1 MRFPPAGLPLVT
13 AAEMAALDREAIQGR
28 GIPSLRLM
36 ERAGRGVAR
45 EIATWWRTRG
55 GASPARPARG
65 RRGGR
70 TSGLPVARVA
80 VLAGRGNNGGDGFVC
95 ARHLRALGFA
105 PRVLVAA
112 DEADLSADA
121 RANRDAC
128 ARGRIPVAFF
138 PRPAAW
144 EPGGEA
150 ARTCAEADLLVDA
163 LLGTGSSGAPRGAV
177 ARAIECANHAAAPV
191 VAIDVPSGLDAST
204 GHAETPAIRAALTV
218 TLALPKRGL
227 SIEPGRS
234 RAGEVRVVE
243 IGIPDDLVAAVQPGL
258 RRATAAWARSLLP
271 GRPVDA
277 HKGSTGR
284 VLLVG
289 GSAGMMGAVGM
300 AGESALRS
308 GAGYCVAAVPESCVS
323 ILEARV
329 AEVVKRGLPETAART
344 LAAAAIEA
352 IADEALRADVVAIG
366 PGLSREPET
375 AELVR
380 GLLERLD
387 GPLVLDAD
395 GLNAFEGRG
404 VRRAHAP
411 LILTPHYGEAA
422 RLSSRTVPDVARDP
436 IGWARAYADDSGSI
450 VCLKSTPMI
459 TAVPGQLAILNDT
472 GNPGMATAGAGD
484 VLTGLIAGF
493 VAQAV
498 EPAEAAAL
506 GCYVHGLAGDIAV
519 RRQGVRGMIAG
530 DILRAVP
537 AALIALESGALDE
550 EAPGGD
556 GPDEEA
562 PPKPRAKAARRRGRS

>member
-1 MRFPPAGLPLVT
+1 VSLPLVT

-45 EIATWWRTRG
+45 EIADWWRDRG
-55 GASPARPARG
+55 EASVARG
-65 RRGGR
+65 RAPSRAARGRGTGR
-70 TSGLPVARVA
+70 RTASARVA

-112 DEADLSADA
+112 DETALSPDA
-121 RANRDAC
+121 RANREAC
-128 ARGRIPVAFF
+128 VRARIPVSFF
-138 PRPAAW
+138 PDASAW
-144 EPGGEA
+144 APGGAA
-150 ARTCAEADLLVDA
+150 ARAAADADLLVDA
-163 LLGTGSSGAPRGAV
+163 LLGTGSSGAPRGTV
-177 ARAIECANHAAAPV
+177 ARAVECANHVGPPI
-191 VAIDVPSGLDAST
+191 VAIDIPSGLDAST
-204 GHAETPAIRAALTV
+204 GHVETPSIHAVLTV

-227 SIEPGRS
+227 VIEPGRS
-234 RAGEVRVVE
+234 CAGEVRVVE
-243 IGIPDDLVAAVQPGL
+243 IGIPDDLIASVSPGI
-258 RRATAAWARSLLP
+258 RTATGAWARSLLP
-271 GRPVDA
+271 GRPMDA
-277 HKGSTGR
+277 HKGTVGR

-308 GAGYCVAAVPESCVS
+308 GAGYCVAMVPESCVS
-323 ILEARV
+323 ILESRV

-344 LAAAAIEA
+344 LAAPAIEGIVA
-352 IADEALRADVVAIG
+352 EAVRADVVAVG

-375 AELVR
+375 AELTR
-380 GLLERLD
+380 RLLERLD
-387 GPLVLDAD
+387 GPVVLDAD

-404 VRRAHAP
+404 LRRSQGP

-422 RLSSRTVPDVARDP
+422 RISRRPIAEVARDP
-436 IGWARAYADDSGSI
+436 IGWARAFADDSGAI

-459 TAVPGQLAILNDT
+459 TAIPGQPAILNDT

-493 VAQAV
+493 VAQGV
-498 EPAEAAAL
+498 DPGESAAL

-519 RRQGVRGMIAG
+519 RRMGVRGLIAG

-550 EAPGGD
+550 EEP
-556 GPDEEA
+556 
-562 PPKPRAKAARRRGRS
+562 